1 MVHLNEVHML
11 ERLLVLLVLVC
22 LLLGAWKDLH
32 TYLCM
37 TLATKKADNIRK
49 FVVAGTFIETY
60 SQIRS
65 PSFCALCSERGK
77 TWTVTYV

>member
-11 ERLLVLLVLVC
+11 ERLLVLVC

-37 TLATKKADNIRK
+37 TLATKKADDIRK
-49 FVVAGTFIETY
+49 FVRAGTFTETY
-60 SQIRS
+60 SQIQIS
-65 PSFCALCSERGK
+65 IILCF
-77 TWTVTYV
+77 VL

>member
-49 FVVAGTFIETY
+49 FVRAGTFIETY
-60 SQIRS
+60 SQIQIS
-65 PSFCALCSERGK
+65 IILCF
-77 TWTVTYV
+77 VL